1 MSHGR
6 DTAPKP
12 YGVVAAFT
20 TPEELLSAAKRTT
33 AAGYREVDAYSPIP
47 VEGLVDAIEWKDDKL
62 GWIVLFGGF
71 AGIATGL
78 LLEWWV
84 STMAV
89 PVNVGGKPLFSL
101 PAFLPVFY
109 ECTILFASF
118 AATFGMLALN
128 GLPKPHHPIFNSE
141 AGIRASQDKYV
152 LCIEAADPQ
161 FDRARVE
168 QFLGSLGAESVE
180 YVETSE
186 GY

>member
-12 YGVVAAFT
+12 YGVVASFE
-20 TPEELLSAAKRTT
+20 TPEQLLNAAKKAN
-33 AAGYREVDAYSPIP
+33 AAGYRELDAYSPIP
-47 VEGLVDAIEWKDDKL
+47 VEGLIDAIEWKDDRL
-62 GWIVLFGGF
+62 GWLVFLGGF
-71 AGIATGL
+71 VGIASGL
-78 LLEWWV
+78 ALEWWV
-84 STMAV
+84 STSAV
-89 PVNVGGKPLFSL
+89 AVNVGGKPLFSL

-128 GLPKPHHPIFNSE
+128 KLPMPHHPVFNSE
-141 AGIRASQDKYV
+141 GGVRASQDRFV
-152 LCIEAADPQ
+152 LCIEAKDPQ
-161 FDRARVE
+161 YDRAKVE
-168 QFLGSLGAESVE
+168 DFLRSLGPVQIE